1 MVIKARFN
9 SADIKRMADEV
20 EGYRYD
26 FQVKVHTI
34 LRRLADK
41 GIAAAALSVGNMGQ
55 YITFTKQNDPYGV
68 TIVAQ
73 ETSVIVAEWLQY
85 GKTVHADVSPLLMS
99 EFGAG
104 KHAII
109 WEGQNGNTNTL
120 PDGKQIGRGSF
131 KYPDQIRTHAF
142 EDSWRYMDVNG
153 NWHTA
158 SGIKPTRPLHNA
170 VIEIITQVEA
180 TAREVFGYGSE

>member
-1 MVIKARFN
+1 MVIKAKLN

-73 ETSVIVAEWLQY
+73 ETSVIVAEWMRY
-85 GKTVHADVSPLLMS
+85 GQLVHAEVSPLLMS

-120 PDGKQIGRGSF
+120 PDGKQIGRGTF
-131 KYPDQIRTHAF
+131 PNQTHAF
-142 EDSWRYMDVNG
+142 EDSWYYMDVNG
-153 NWHTA
+153 NWHVAT
-158 SGIKPTRPLHNA
+158 GIKPTRPLHNA
-170 VIEIITQVEA
+170 VMEIITQVEA
-180 TAREVFGYGSE
+180 TAREVFGYGSN

>member
-73 ETSVIVAEWLQY
+73 ETSVIVAEWMRY
-85 GKTVHADVSPLLMS
+85 GQLVHAEVSPLLMS

-120 PDGKQIGRGSF
+120 PDGKQIGRGTF
-131 KYPDQIRTHAF
+131 PNQTHAF
-142 EDSWRYMDVNG
+142 EDSWYYMDVNG
-153 NWHTA
+153 NWHVAT
-158 SGIKPTRPLHNA
+158 GIKPTRPLHNA
-170 VIEIITQVEA
+170 VMEIITQVEA
-180 TAREVFGYGSE
+180 TAREVFGYGSN